1 MTENIYSSNGGVESP
16 SISSETEGG
25 FISSLSEDLR
35 GEQSLKD
42 FKDVNGLAKSYVNVN
57 KMLGSRI
64 AIPGEN
70 STPEELN
77 GFYAKLGR
85 PESHDKYS
93 VDPEDKSE
101 LTNKFKE
108 TAFKAGLSDKQ
119 AKEIYSMLSEEAKN
133 IQKANEENDKNLEA
147 QFNKEFGANIESVKS
162 NVNKILS
169 EYANDEI
176 IGLLDQTPPET
187 QMALIR
193 IFDSMVRKSN
203 GEGVLK
209 SGNQTAPSNIE
220 DLLKKRGELM
230 NRRNYYEDPEFL
242 SVRDE
247 IDRRFLNGVK

>member
-1 MTENIYSSNGGVESP
+1 MTENIYSYDTGAENSTASN
-16 SISSETEGG
+16 ETADN
-25 FISSLSEDLR
+25 FLSSLSEDLR

-42 FKDVNGLAKSYVNVN
+42 FKDVNGLAKSYVNAN

-101 LTNKFKE
+101 LTNKFRE

-119 AKEIYSMLSEEAKN
+119 AKEIYGMFSEEAKN
-133 IQKANEENDKNLEA
+133 IQKANEENNKNLEA
-147 QFNKEFGANIESVKS
+147 QFNKEFGANLESVKN
-162 NVNKILS
+162 NVSKILS
-169 EYANDEI
+169 EYSPENALEI
-176 IGLLDQTPPET
+176 LDKTTPEV
-187 QMALIR
+187 QMTLIK
-193 IFDSMVRKSN
+193 IFDNMVKKSN

-209 SGNQTAPSNIE
+209 NGNQTLPSSIE
-220 DLLKKRGELM
+220 DLIKKRGELM
-230 NRRNYYEDPEFL
+230 TRRNYDKDPEFL

-247 IDRRFLNGVK
+247 IDRRFLNGIK